1 VTDVQILTIAIAL
14 TTSFLAVPTGFPIHD
29 ASRASTSA
37 QIAELRT
44 ELQSGHSRLER
55 CSDRIEMK
63 LEKVDDNIARI
74 ADHGCLGNIR
84 L

>member
-1 VTDVQILTIAIAL
+1 
-14 TTSFLAVPTGFPIHD
+14 
-29 ASRASTSA
+29 
-37 QIAELRT
+37 
-44 ELQSGHSRLER
+44 LER